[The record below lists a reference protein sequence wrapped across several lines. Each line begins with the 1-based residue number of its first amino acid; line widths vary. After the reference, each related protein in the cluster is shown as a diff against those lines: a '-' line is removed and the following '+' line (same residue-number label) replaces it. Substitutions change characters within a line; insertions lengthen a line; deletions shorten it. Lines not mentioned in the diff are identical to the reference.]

1 MHELRERYQRVPYED
16 FVSPLTDPGLSGTV
30 ARLYG
35 IPAVSADGCRI
46 LELGCGAGLNLS
58 AIAARH
64 PASHCVGM
72 DLVPERISEG
82 RQRAA
87 SAGLTNIE
95 LVQADLADFNWPGER
110 FDRIIVWGLFSWVPD
125 ALKARI
131 FEIVAACLAP
141 GGVACI
147 CFLTY
152 PGCKLN
158 EGLRDL
164 MTLQSGD
171 GPPRER
177 LATARAALTTLAEAG
192 AMGARHH
199 PSIQSWRQQAQ
210 ELLGKSDALLFHDE
224 LGSDYDPCY
233 LLQFVDWAAEHGLA
247 HLADA
252 DTPGGA
258 EHLLPPDMA
267 ARVAAWS
274 DDPLARDQ
282 FADYLTHRTL
292 RTALLVRAEDATQA
306 AFTPAAVRE
315 LSLGSLLQPLAGA
328 GAFSHPRGEDIAV
341 ADADVAALLRTAS
354 AGQGLRRPVR
364 EWLDADDA
372 AWARVGSTLFGLFA
386 RKLVS
391 LSQTDDTALPPER
404 PALHAF
410 NRLLLAER
418 AMLVSGHHQ
427 PMPLPAAEVAF
438 LRRLDGSLLRDEL
451 LACAEAQRLGVERA
465 QQLLDALWR
474 QGSLLTG

>member
-1 MHELRERYQRVPYED
+1 MHDLRERYQRVPYED
-16 FVSPLTDPGLSGTV
+16 FVSPLTDPGLSGTI

-72 DLVPERISEG
+72 DLVPERIAEG
-82 RQRAA
+82 RQLAA
-87 SAGLTNIE
+87 RAGLTNLE
-95 LVQADLADFNWPGER
+95 LLQADLADFTWTGER

-125 ALKARI
+125 ALKTRI

-141 GGVACI
+141 GGIACL

-164 MTLQSGD
+164 MMLQSGD
-171 GPPRER
+171 GLPRER
-177 LATARAALTTLAEAG
+177 LTAARAALATLTDAG
-192 AMGARHH
+192 AMGARRN
-199 PSIQSWRQQAQ
+199 PSIQAWRQQAQ

-233 LLQFVDWAAEHGLA
+233 LLQFVDWAAEHGLT

-274 DDPLARDQ
+274 DDVLARDQ

-292 RTALLVRAEDATQA
+292 RTALLVRAEDAATA
-306 AFTPAAVRE
+306 AFTPSAVRD
-315 LSLGSLLQPLAGA
+315 LSLGSLLQPLDGA
-328 GAFSHPRGEDIAV
+328 GRFRHARGEEITV
-341 ADADVAALLRTAS
+341 ADADVAALLRAAS
-354 AGQGLRRPVR
+354 LGQGLRRPVR
-364 EWLDADDA
+364 EWLSADDA
-372 AWARVGSTLFGLFA
+372 AWPRIGATLFGLFA
-386 RKLVS
+386 RKLVT
-391 LSQTDDTALPPER
+391 LSQTIDAMRPPER

-418 AMLVSGHHQ
+418 GMLVSGHHQ
-427 PMPLPAAEVAF
+427 PVPILSDAAAF
-438 LRRLDGSLLRDEL
+438 LRGLDGTLPRKDQ
-451 LACAEAQRLGVERA
+451 LAGANAQRLGIERA
-465 QQLLDALWR
+465 RELLDTLWC
-474 QGSLLTG
+474 QGSLLTA